1 LEPTIYRITVRGR
14 LTNRLMSA
22 FEGLNVEPGIEQT
35 ALVGE
40 IRDQS
45 HLYGVLDLM
54 RELGLDLVSVETNR
68 GTSGPDDK
76 ESARLRA
83 VQDWRHGTSI
93 TPRSP

>member
-14 LTNRLMSA
+14 LAKRLMSA
-22 FEGLNVEPGIEQT
+22 FEGLNVELGIEQT

-54 RELGLDLVSVETNR
+54 RELGLDLVSVERTGGR
-68 GTSGPDDK
+68 PGQTMRR
-76 ESARLRA
+76 AR
-83 VQDWRHGTSI
+83 D
-93 TPRSP
+93 